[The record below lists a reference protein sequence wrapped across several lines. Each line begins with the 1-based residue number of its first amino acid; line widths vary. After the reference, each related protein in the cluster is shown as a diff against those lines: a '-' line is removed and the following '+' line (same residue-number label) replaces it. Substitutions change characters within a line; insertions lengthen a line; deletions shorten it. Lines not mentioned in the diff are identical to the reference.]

1 MLASVRFARAFDD
14 NEDQLKQQILSTL
27 RSTPVDSLVTRQPQI
42 VQECCALFL
51 SGSFSS
57 KALAFG
63 FNVLVQLIERVSEK
77 KLFSR
82 ALAQNR
88 GFAASLVQGAIR
100 CYPEREAFSCA
111 CTFFASA
118 MYGKEWV
125 VAFVEEHILVE
136 KLFKVVYGMPM
147 PSGDQ
152 KYPHYNESP
161 SSLACIELIASI
173 SGGNT
178 SKTSMGRMTMYMF
191 GCFSRH
197 LLSVRAP
204 CDEVFILPLSDML
217 RMGMA
222 SASSHAHL
230 EHLHDNVIPALIAFA
245 SCPCETVTSIAQYV
259 AVLSLL
265 KHARGDEMERVA
277 LSMVTKAALDYIKE
291 RKVEREAARVIAGI
305 AIDLALHF
313 SLDIDTL
320 SVVTTCSDL
329 RLAMED
335 AECVETFRDFMC
347 ILMEMLCDG
356 RANHVWME
364 GYSMLFAVLG
374 DIVHHSCVVPV
385 CLGCFQLFLSLVLH
399 VLGHDECWNVEAH
412 ALGIRALDS
421 GGASGFTSISFFAE
435 NLTVTGLSP
444 STCAP
449 VAEAVLVVAAVALRS
464 TSISRCDRMAHL
476 NRVILCRCTTS
487 ASYPTPMFIELLLQ
501 HTFDAKFSIEDASTF
516 ATPCRDAIVGNS
528 AGPGAFHSYP
538 IIITVCIINGHTDI
552 LEATL
557 VELYEVYLHQ
567 LSVLCDRNVLSVPIV
582 CGILEVLLSWS
593 RKCSDDSVVRMCLDV
608 VAGLLSAMGGQ
619 LGETYHTSQQRIVC
633 LTRSALE
640 HYSLALAT
648 AKGSYF
654 LLVPV
659 ETIGKLRNVATSLL
673 HICGD
678 PAIHLEALVLD
689 REQMEVAPCNL
700 NTLSILVLVGR
711 RCLLGTNDDRW
722 KDVTVSWLGLCEDV
736 IKRRGEDGRLQYS
749 IILVQNLLLRTRVQ
763 GWLTYLVESMIMTE
777 VESPLLSLTSCSTSL
792 CFLAAAIMQVKFSN
806 HFVALRGNWSS
817 QLLLRSQEHLALSH
831 EAGESSYSHPTYV
844 STIIYQS
851 TCTLR
856 NGWSDL
862 CCLAG
867 TNLSATAARVPP
879 AVDTPSSRDVLTLI
893 DAAIEQ
899 LRLPSHISR

>member
-1 MLASVRFARAFDD
+1 MLASVRFARALND
-14 NEDQLKQQILSTL
+14 NEDQLKQQIMSTL
-27 RSTPVDSLVTRQPQI
+27 RSTPVDSLVIQQPQI
-42 VQECCALFL
+42 IQECCALFL
-51 SGSFSS
+51 SSSCSS

-63 FNVLVQLIERVSEK
+63 FNVLIQLLERVPEK

-118 MYGKEWV
+118 MYSKEWV

-136 KLFKVVYGMPM
+136 KLFKVVYGMPV
-147 PSGDQ
+147 SRGDQ
-152 KYPHYNESP
+152 TYPHYNESP

-173 SGGNT
+173 SGGNA

-197 LLSVRAP
+197 LLSVCAP
-204 CDEVFILPLSDML
+204 CDEVFILPLSDIL
-217 RMGMA
+217 RIGMA
-222 SASSHAHL
+222 SASSHTHL
-230 EHLHDNVIPALIAFA
+230 EHLNESIIPALIAFA
-245 SCPCETVTSIAQYV
+245 SYPRERVTSIAQYV
-259 AVLSLL
+259 VVLSLL

-277 LSMVTKAALDYIKE
+277 LSMVTKAALDYTRE
-291 RKVEREAARVIAGI
+291 RKIEKESARLIVGI

-313 SLDIDTL
+313 SLDVDAL
-320 SVVTTCSDL
+320 FVVTMCSEL
-329 RLAMED
+329 RLAVED
-335 AECVETFRDFMC
+335 TECVESYRDFLC
-347 ILMEMLCDG
+347 ILMELLCDG
-356 RANHVWME
+356 RANHIWME
-364 GYSMLFAVLG
+364 NCSMLFPVLG
-374 DIVHHSCVVPV
+374 DVVHHSCVVPACV
-385 CLGCFQLFLSLVLH
+385 GCFQLFLSLVLH

-412 ALGIRALDS
+412 ALGIRALDN
-421 GGASGFTSISFFAE
+421 GDACGFTSISSFAE

-464 TSISRCDRMAHL
+464 ANISRRDLMVHL
-476 NRVILCRCTTS
+476 NRIIFCRCATS
-487 ASYPTPMFIELLLQ
+487 ASYPTPVFIELLLQ
-501 HTFDAKFSIEDASTF
+501 HIFDAKFSIEDASTF
-516 ATPCRDAIVGNS
+516 ATPCRDAIVENS
-528 AGPGAFHSYP
+528 ARPGAFHSYP

-557 VELYEVYLHQ
+557 VELCEVYLLQ
-567 LSVLCDRNVLSVPIV
+567 LSVLCHRNILSVPIV

-593 RKCSDDSVVRMCLDV
+593 HKCSDVSVVRMCLDLV
-608 VAGLLSAMGGQ
+608 MGLLDAMGGQ
-619 LGETYHTSQQRIVC
+619 LIETDHTSQQRIVC

-659 ETIGKLRNVATSLL
+659 ETVDKLRNITTLLL
-673 HICGD
+673 HLCSD
-678 PAIHLEALVLD
+678 PAVHLEALVLD
-689 REQMEVAPCNL
+689 RQQMEVAPCHL
-700 NTLSILVLVGR
+700 ETLSILVLVGH
-711 RCLLGTNDDRW
+711 RCLLNTNDDRW
-722 KDVTVSWLGLCEDV
+722 KDVTLSWLGLCENT
-736 IKRRGEDGRLQYS
+736 IKRRGEDGCLQHS

-763 GWLTYLVESMIMTE
+763 GWLTNLVESMIVTE
-777 VESPLLSLTSCSTSL
+777 VESPLLSLTPCSTSL
-792 CFLAAAIMQVKFSN
+792 CLLAAAILQEKFSN
-806 HFVALRGNWSS
+806 HFALRDNLSS

-831 EAGESSYSHPTYV
+831 EAGELSYSHPTYV

-851 TCTLR
+851 TCTQR

-867 TNLSATAARVPP
+867 TNPSATAIRVSP
-879 AVDTPSSRDVLTLI
+879 AVDTPSSRVVLTLI

-899 LRLPSHISR
+899 LRLPSRFSH